1 MHVPSLIDV
10 ICTIHSTNIVEN
22 SIIYQ
27 GNHLF
32 FKKNLIKVRNS
43 TIDSYHH
50 EKQITISLYQTICFK

>member
-10 ICTIHSTNIVEN
+10 TCTIHSTNIVEN

-32 FKKNLIKVRNS
+32 FKKNLIKVIQQSIHIIMRN
-43 TIDSYHH
+43 
-50 EKQITISLYQTICFK
+50 K